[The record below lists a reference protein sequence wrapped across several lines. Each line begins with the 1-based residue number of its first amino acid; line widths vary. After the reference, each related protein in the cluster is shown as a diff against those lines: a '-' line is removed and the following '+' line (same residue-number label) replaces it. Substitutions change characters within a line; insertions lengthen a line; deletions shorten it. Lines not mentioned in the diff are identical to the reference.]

1 MYFEYRGQ
9 LKRHGTKKK
18 LLGEINKIGI
28 NYINLWEYDFLDE
41 EVDFLNKLEKKIFNL
56 IDNKDEKFLLKIS
69 NELIQKF
76 KYWYLFFKKIS
87 YQNPPRYKG
96 IWTRCN
102 Y

>member
-1 MYFEYRGQ
+1 M
-9 LKRHGTKKK
+9 
-18 LLGEINKIGI
+18 GI
-28 NYINLWEYDFLDE
+28 RFLDE
-41 EVDFLNKLEKKIFNL
+41 DVDFLNNLRKIFNL
-56 IDNKDEKFLLKIS
+56 IDNKHEDFLLKIS

-76 KYWYLFFKKIS
+76 KYWYLFFKIS